1 VAGPEPADKR
11 HGALKGA
18 LLAVCAT
25 ALAASATAACYGLRG
40 WVVPEQQEWVYHLFL
55 DTMVGLAT
63 VNQPDGTI
71 AVLLFSAVAAVV
83 VGALVG
89 RTAAG
94 AVGAPKERTSRIAR
108 AGVRNY
114 VVAAIGIATALG
126 ALSTFLGGHFQWGL
140 VFALVYGPIG
150 AVVLLP
156 LAIAPLVAA
165 ALLLERWTRPDCA
178 AKTTSNIVML
188 LCLLVVLAVP
198 LSMFA
203 MGRYRA
209 AAWTLTTSH
218 SSQCSV
224 TRGMSRGAVR
234 KRCGGPTDLGMEAN
248 RIDWTL
254 PRPRRCDIAVDAYSE
269 HLVLYDC
276 SQRVAGVE
284 LFAARG
290 IHRVFKDDFDAQRAA
305 SVNPR

>member
-1 VAGPEPADKR
+1 
-11 HGALKGA
+11 
-18 LLAVCAT
+18 VCAT
-25 ALAASATAACYGLRG
+25 ALAASAAAACLWPSRLGGSRAAG
-40 WVVPEQQEWVYHLFL
+40 MAVPPFPGHH
-55 DTMVGLAT
+55 GGPAT

-94 AVGAPKERTSRIAR
+94 AVGSTEGADLANRPCGRSQLRGGKPSASRPRSAPCRRSSGDIFSGAWSSPWSYGRLELSFFCRSQSRPLLPPRFFSNGGPVRIA
-108 AGVRNY
+108 
-114 VVAAIGIATALG
+114 
-126 ALSTFLGGHFQWGL
+126 
-140 VFALVYGPIG
+140 P
-150 AVVLLP
+150 P
-156 LAIAPLVAA
+156 
-165 ALLLERWTRPDCA
+165 
-178 AKTTSNIVML
+178 KTTSNIVML

-203 MGRYRA
+203 MAGYRA

-234 KRCGGPTDLGMEAN
+234 KRCGGPTGLGNGSESDRLDLAAAAAL
-248 RIDWTL
+248 RH
-254 PRPRRCDIAVDAYSE
+254 RVDAYSE

>member
-1 VAGPEPADKR
+1 MA
-11 HGALKGA
+11 
-18 LLAVCAT
+18 
-25 ALAASATAACYGLRG
+25 
-40 WVVPEQQEWVYHLFL
+40 YHLFL

-178 AKTTSNIVML
+178 AKTTSNN
-188 LCLLVVLAVP
+188 
-198 LSMFA
+198 
-203 MGRYRA
+203 RDA
-209 AAWTLTTSH
+209 ALPARCVGCPAEH
-218 SSQCSV
+218 VRNGPVSSGSLDV
-224 TRGMSRGAVR
+224 D
-234 KRCGGPTDLGMEAN
+234 DLG
-248 RIDWTL
+248 T
-254 PRPRRCDIAVDAYSE
+254 
-269 HLVLYDC
+269 
-276 SQRVAGVE
+276 
-284 LFAARG
+284 
-290 IHRVFKDDFDAQRAA
+290 AA
-305 SVNPR
+305 SAA

>member
-1 VAGPEPADKR
+1 V
-11 HGALKGA
+11 
-18 LLAVCAT
+18 
-25 ALAASATAACYGLRG
+25 
-40 WVVPEQQEWVYHLFL
+40 
-55 DTMVGLAT
+55 
-63 VNQPDGTI
+63 
-71 AVLLFSAVAAVV
+71 
-83 VGALVG
+83 
-89 RTAAG
+89 
-94 AVGAPKERTSRIAR
+94 
-108 AGVRNY
+108 
-114 VVAAIGIATALG
+114 
-126 ALSTFLGGHFQWGL
+126 GL

-224 TRGMSRGAVR
+224 TRG
-234 KRCGGPTDLGMEAN
+234 
-248 RIDWTL
+248 
-254 PRPRRCDIAVDAYSE
+254 
-269 HLVLYDC
+269 
-276 SQRVAGVE
+276 
-284 LFAARG
+284 
-290 IHRVFKDDFDAQRAA
+290 
-305 SVNPR
+305 